1 MDLYEFLPKYPEID
15 NQLDI
20 YSGNFNQEIYNKKEF
35 REYKLEKVEKRP
47 ENKGEL
53 MNHQKII
60 SRFFSVNTPY
70 NELLLYHYMGTGKTC
85 AMFGPIEEILSK
97 KVYKRVYI
105 LARSKN
111 ILEKHMN
118 ELANVCT
125 YNKYVPEAKQTSE
138 RYKRQLK
145 KIIGIKYTFK
155 TFYSFVK
162 DIKLRSDSYNKKQY
176 ENCIFAIDEVH
187 NLRLKP
193 TKKDDRSIDI
203 YKEMHRFLHLIK
215 NKKVL
220 LLSGTPM
227 KDRPEEISNIM
238 NLILPTNQQLPTG
251 KKFLNEYMENGKI
264 KEDKKEELREHFK
277 GRISYLKI
285 NLPANL
291 RKIYNGETFPT
302 FTKYLKL
309 CPDYMKSYQSK
320 RYLEIY
326 DNETKNEDDN
336 DNERIVNLYSGS
348 RQASLCVFPK
358 EIIKEKNKNK
368 LNKKVIKK
376 KDKYKLQ
383 KDFVNIIKTD
393 TKDTKDIL
401 KHIRKY
407 SSKYYNVLK
416 NILDDKKNKDKTF
429 FIYSSYV
436 NNSGLI
442 LFSKLLELFKFK
454 KYTSGTNTD
463 KRKRYILLT
472 GNDTSSINKLI
483 KKFNEPQNKNGEYIK
498 IILGSRLVS
507 EGLSF
512 HNIQNVHILTG
523 HWNFSETEQVISR
536 AIRSFS
542 HKDLM
547 RNDNDVIDIN
557 IFLHV
562 SIPKLDKEE
571 QLNKSIDLLMYK
583 KSEQKDISIKNI
595 EYFIKK
601 NAFDCELNIDRNRQ
615 LEYVDD
621 SRDCDYEPCDYSCNN
636 VDANSSTDYSSYN
649 IYYNNE
655 IQRQMIE
662 KIKDI
667 FNYSFYLKYDDIKNE
682 IEKERFDIPDTSLN
696 FILLETLQYIIN
708 TNEYMYNK
716 YGFVNFLR
724 EDNNIYFL
732 VNNISHNYNKLS
744 SFYTKYPIMQVKQN
758 FSELLSKEYYKKFDY
773 ILKELINTHDKE
785 KLKNVPLNIQL
796 EIIKNCI
803 FAKIW
808 ERPENKDFREWILSI
823 YNIKLFNNMYIL
835 YFENTLY
842 CLKIDNIPNNIW
854 EICDENVQKMYV
866 EQIESEMNKFKQEY
880 KYYGKYNNKKQFQ
893 IVDVSNNTK
902 KESEDSRE
910 QSTGKVATSYKV
922 EDLAVICLDLDI
934 EIDLKLLNGSK
945 KTNYLKFLNLSKT
958 RMLDDKNIEKVLK
971 IMKKSKNS
979 VNMTDLKLFKYY
991 CSFKKKDIIEI
1002 IKKKMEENGQIIK

>member
-1 MDLYEFLPKYPEID
+1 MDLYEFLPKYPEIN

-20 YSGNFNQEIYNKKEF
+20 YSGDFNQEIYNKKEF
-35 REYKLEKVEKRP
+35 REYKLGKVEKRP
-47 ENKGEL
+47 ENRGEL

-60 SRFFSVNTPY
+60 SRFFSVNTQY

-85 AMFGPIEEILSK
+85 AMFGPIEEMLSK

-118 ELANVCT
+118 ELTTVCT
-125 YNKYVPEAKQTSE
+125 HNKYVPDAKPTSE

-145 KIIGIKYTFK
+145 KIINIKYTFK
-155 TFYSFVK
+155 TFYSFIK
-162 DIKLRSDSYNKKQY
+162 DIKYRRDSYNKEQY

-193 TKKDDRSIDI
+193 TKKNDRSINI
-203 YKEMHRFLHLIK
+203 YKEMHRFLHLIE
-215 NKKVL
+215 NKKIL

-227 KDRPEEISNIM
+227 KDRPEEISTIM

-251 KKFLNEYMENGKI
+251 KKFLNEYMLNGKI
-264 KEDKKEELREHFK
+264 KEDKKEELRNYFK
-277 GRISYLKI
+277 GRISYLKMT
-285 NLPANL
+285 LPTNL
-291 RKIYNGETFPT
+291 RKIYNGEIFPE

-309 CPDYMKSYQSK
+309 CPDYMRSYQSK

-326 DNETKNEDDN
+326 NNETKNEDDD

-348 RQASLCVFPK
+348 RQASLCVFSK
-358 EIIKEKNKNK
+358 DIIKNKDEYKKNNKIIKN
-368 LNKKVIKK
+368 
-376 KDKYKLQ
+376 KDKYRLQ
-383 KDFVNIIKTD
+383 KDFVNRIK
-393 TKDTKDIL
+393 KDSKDSNDIL
-401 KHIRKY
+401 KNIRKY

-416 NILDDKKNKDKTF
+416 NILNDKNKDKTF

-454 KYTSGTNTD
+454 KHTPGTITD
-463 KRKRYILLT
+463 KKKRYILLT

-483 KKFNEPQNKNGEYIK
+483 NKFNEPQNKHGEYVK

-547 RNDNDVIDIN
+547 KNDKDVIDIN

-562 SIPKLDKEE
+562 SIPKRDKEKK
-571 QLNKSIDLLMYK
+571 LNKSIDLLMYK

-601 NAFDCELNIDRNRQ
+601 NTFDCELNIDRNRQ
-615 LEYVDD
+615 LEYIDD
-621 SRDCDYEPCDYSCNN
+621 SRDCDYEQCNYECNN
-636 VDANSSTDYSSYN
+636 IESDNQIDYSSYN

-655 IQRQMIE
+655 IKEQMIE

-667 FNYSFYLKYDDIKNE
+667 FNYSFYLKFKDIKQE
-682 IEKERFDIPDTSLN
+682 IENEKFDIPDNSLN

-758 FSELLSKEYYKKFDY
+758 FSELLLKEYYKKFDY
-773 ILKELINTHDKE
+773 ILEKLINTHDKE
-785 KLKNVPLNIQL
+785 KLINVPLNIQL

-808 ERPENKDFREWILSI
+808 ERPENKDFRDWILGI
-823 YNIKLFNNMYIL
+823 YNIKIFNNMYIL
-835 YFENTLY
+835 YIENTLY
-842 CLKIDNIPNNIW
+842 CLKIDNIPNNNW
-854 EICDENVQKMYV
+854 EICEENVQKMYIQ
-866 EQIESEMNKFKQEY
+866 QIESEMNKFKQEY
-880 KYYGKYNNKKQFQ
+880 KYYGKYNNKTEFQ
-893 IVDVSNNTK
+893 IVDVSNNIK
-902 KESEDSRE
+902 KESDDSRE

-922 EDLAVICLDLDI
+922 EDLALICLDLDI

-945 KTNYLKFLNLSKT
+945 KTNYVKFLNFSKT
-958 RMLDDKNIEKVLK
+958 QMLADKNIKKILK
-971 IMKKSKNS
+971 IMKKSQSS
-979 VNMTDLKLFKYY
+979 VNMATLKLYKYY
-991 CSFKKKDIIEI
+991 CSFKKKQIIEI
-1002 IKKKMEENGQIIK
+1002 IKKKMKENGQIIK